1 MKAVLL
7 LVGILI
13 PLALTCDFSCS
24 RNVLTSNGD
33 FEIYYPRFLGT
44 WAYEGEWDGNPFF
57 TCIDCNALIAY
68 VVSRFVFILAFSTNF
83 CPIKTDLSGNT
94 V

>member
-7 LVGILI
+7 LLGILI
-13 PLALTCDFSCS
+13 PLTLTCDFSCS
-24 RNVLTSNGD
+24 KNVLTSNGD

-68 VVSRFVFILAFSTNF
+68 VVSILAILAILATFWLF
-83 CPIKTDLSGNT
+83 WLF
-94 V
+94 

>member
-7 LVGILI
+7 LLLGILI
-13 PLALTCDFSCS
+13 PLTLTCDFSCS
-24 RNVLTSNGD
+24 KNVLTSNGD

-68 VVSRFVFILAFSTNF
+68 VVSILAIFGYF
-83 CPIKTDLSGNT
+83 GYFWLF
-94 V
+94 